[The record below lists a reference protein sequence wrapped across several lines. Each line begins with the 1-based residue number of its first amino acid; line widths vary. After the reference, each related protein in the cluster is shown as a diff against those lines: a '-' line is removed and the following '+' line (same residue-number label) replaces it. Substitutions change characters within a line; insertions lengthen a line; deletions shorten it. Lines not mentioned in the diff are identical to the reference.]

1 MKQNVVLLKYD
12 GTIEHT
18 VMDLQSVDDVPE
30 PEPEPT
36 LYNRVTAI
44 EDAIERGL
52 NL

>member
-30 PEPEPT
+30 PEPT
-36 LYNRVTAI
+36 LYNLVTAI
-44 EDAIERGL
+44 ENAIERGL